1 MDRFRPRAGRPRG
14 GGLAGIARKTVTTT
28 VVVALLGGM
37 TSQATAAT
45 AEHLQRAESKA
56 DFTQAMAT
64 LDRLAASLPK
74 TSATPAAAPRSELDR
89 LSAERDRQLVEDF
102 AEFDEEDEV
111 REAAK
116 KALESDDPNAIRE
129 FLEHGEADA
138 RRRAKDKKSG
148 ADAENRK
155 KIEAMRGT
163 GGPTFNAEVERVL
176 GPKATAKD
184 REDFLAFGAEIAR
197 QKDQKDEKNAKERA
211 AELRKRVELLANAGG
226 PEVKRAAQAALDA
239 GTDNAIE
246 EFLEKGYQIAAKK
259 DAEDRA
265 AQEKA
270 QKEAQE
276 AAEKLRELAEK
287 AKRAAEART
296 KLIGFHGDAVKA
308 LKDASNAMT
317 SAAQASREA
326 DRMLSA
332 DRAGKRLSSYDDV
345 KGEVERQ
352 VGYAA
357 EAARRAKVAAGQA
370 KVEAD
375 VLVETGLTHGTQW
388 SEVASGIA
396 AAADAAAKAARTAQ
410 HAVDATAADAAAL
423 DGKNAAEA
431 HEQQARKW
439 RANAE
444 EHAKAAAELA
454 ASADKQAKV
463 AADAAARAKQA
474 RLDAEKAE
482 REAWEH
488 AKKTREARV
497 EAQRQAKIAAEQRA
511 IAERER
517 NLAAQARAR
526 AERERDAAAAARAR
540 AEAEA
545 RTAAAA
551 RAEAQSAAARAASA
565 RAGAAE
571 KEGIAARA
579 DEKARGEE
587 TNARNARNEA
597 FKAEQNHQAKE
608 ARAKATEAMAA
619 SGRGTAA
626 AGEANA
632 AAQAARADANAAGV
646 AAGQARSAADT
657 ASGAAVRARSAA
669 TEAAGAAARARA
681 AAAEAGAHAARAN
694 AAANKAEAAASR
706 ANAAANKAEAEYQAT
721 HAAALKANTKAAEAT
736 AQEARAGIAAHE
748 ASRLAGQAAVEA
760 NQALQAA
767 NRTKEEA
774 EGATRE
780 AAMARLQSTI
790 AVQASGAAR
799 NTAAGIADPANT
811 AIELTAPFAGKDV
824 DADFAAE
831 VAKAAQETGAEQVTA
846 AEAKAAEAVKAA
858 EAAEAAAKRAGAQ
871 VAPAFKAAAD
881 AARSSANAARSAA
894 AAMKSAAEA
903 AVDGAKARTAAASA
917 NKADA
922 QAKGDASLARQA
934 ANQAAAD
941 AAAARKAANEA
952 EAEAARA
959 RKAASEAESHA
970 AAANSAANQAE
981 HEASVA
987 QGAAAQAEKDAADAG
1002 KLADSAESHAKSA
1015 EAAAKNA
1022 NKYAKE
1028 ADEAAKKAEEYER
1041 EQERKRRAEAAAQD
1055 GKGGGSK
1062 LNALQ
1067 EEALRTSGMT
1077 PEEYEEARKADKSIS
1092 DFIKEN
1098 GGKILEE
1105 LLGLDDIKKCFT
1117 EGNVESCIW
1126 TLVGALPWGKALQ
1139 AVKKFP
1145 EISKSVYRVVT
1156 GLGKFIRESSAA
1168 KKLISKGQAA
1178 IDKFRRTPA
1187 SCVRNSFTPETPV
1200 LMADGLG
1207 KKIKDVRIG
1216 QQVLATDPSTGK
1228 TDTRAVTNV
1237 IVGDGQKHLI
1247 EITIDADGEAGN
1259 TTGTIRAT
1267 DGHPFW
1273 VDNQQRWLDAKNL
1286 KVGDRLRTPD
1296 GALRQVLS
1304 TRAWTGNHKVYNLS
1318 VEGIHTYYVRAG
1330 STSVLV
1336 HNSTCEPYSHV
1347 SPSGNG
1353 IMATLNDEGLV
1364 EFVITS
1370 GPDTPRGG
1378 EMFKSAL
1385 AHFGDKAKGVKAYWQ
1400 NGGKLSD
1407 NLNSFNEAIRSGKSL
1422 EEAARSTF
1430 TGKMSTRSGFS
1441 KEVEVVELRGM
1452 PGEYTNVGVVFR

>member
-1 MDRFRPRAGRPRG
+1 M
-14 GGLAGIARKTVTTT
+14 
-28 VVVALLGGM
+28 VVALLGGM

-45 AEHLQRAESKA
+45 AGHLQRAENKA
-56 DFTQAMAT
+56 DFTQAMAN
-64 LDRLAASLPK
+64 LDRLAAALPK
-74 TSATPAAAPRSELDR
+74 TSATQAAAPRSELDR
-89 LSAERDRQLVEDF
+89 LSAERDRQLVQDF
-102 AEFDEEDEV
+102 AEFDEEEEV
-111 REAAK
+111 REAAQ
-116 KALESDDPNAIRE
+116 KALDSDDPNAIKE

-138 RRRAKDKKSG
+138 RQRAKDKKNG
-148 ADAENRK
+148 TDAENRK

-211 AELRKRVELLANAGG
+211 AELRKRVELLAGAGG
-226 PEVKRAAQAALDA
+226 PEVKKAAQAALDA
-239 GTDNAIE
+239 GTDKAIE
-246 EFLEKGYQIAAKK
+246 EFLEKGYQVAAKK
-259 DAEDRA
+259 DADARE

-287 AKRAAEART
+287 ARRAAEART

-326 DRMLSA
+326 DRMLAA

-345 KGEVERQ
+345 KAEVERQ

-357 EAARRAKVAAGQA
+357 EASRRAKVAAGQA
-370 KVEAD
+370 KVQAD
-375 VLVETGLTHGTQW
+375 VLVETGLTYGTQW

-396 AAADAAAKAARTAQ
+396 AASDAAAKAAQTAQ

-431 HEQQARKW
+431 HEQQAKKW

-444 EHAKAAAELA
+444 ENAKAAAQLA
-454 ASADKQAKV
+454 AAADQQAKV
-463 AADAAARAKQA
+463 AANAAARAKQA

-497 EAQRQAKIAAEQRA
+497 EAQRQARIAAEQRA

-526 AERERDAAAAARAR
+526 AERERDKAAAARSR

-551 RAEAQSAAARAASA
+551 RADAQAAAATAASA
-565 RAGAAE
+565 RASAAE
-571 KEGIAARA
+571 QEGIAARA
-579 DEKARGEE
+579 DEKARNEE
-587 TNARNARNEA
+587 TNARNARNKA
-597 FKAEQNHQAKE
+597 FEAEQNHQAKE

-632 AAQAARADANAAGV
+632 AAQAARADANTAGA

-681 AAAEAGAHAARAN
+681 AAAEATAHAARAN
-694 AAANKAEAAASR
+694 RAANNAEAAAAR
-706 ANAAANKAEAEYQAT
+706 ANAEANKAEAEYQAT

-748 ASRLAGQAAVEA
+748 ASRLAGQAAVHA

-767 NRTKEEA
+767 NRTKDEA
-774 EGATRE
+774 EGAVRE

-799 NTAAGIADPANT
+799 TTAAGIADPANT
-811 AIELTAPFAGKDV
+811 AIELTAPFAGKDI

-831 VAKAAQETGAEQVTA
+831 VAKAAQETGEEQVKA

-871 VAPAFKAAAD
+871 VLPAFKAAAD

-903 AVDGAKARTAAASA
+903 TADGAKARAAAASA
-917 NKADA
+917 NQADA
-922 QAKGDASLARQA
+922 QAKADASLARQA

-959 RKAASEAESHA
+959 RNAAAEADQHA

-1002 KLADSAESHAKSA
+1002 KLADSAENHAKSA
-1015 EAAAKNA
+1015 EAAAKKA
-1022 NKYAKE
+1022 NEYAKE
-1028 ADEAAKKAEEYER
+1028 ANEAAKKAEEYER
-1041 EQERKRRAEAAAQD
+1041 EQERKRRAEAVKQAGQ
-1055 GKGGGSK
+1055 GGGSE
-1062 LNALQ
+1062 LTWQDEVGLEDAGI
-1067 EEALRTSGMT
+1067 S
-1077 PEEYEEARKADKSIS
+1077 PEEYEKLSKEAKKSIS
-1092 DFIKEN
+1092 DFLREN
-1098 GGKILEE
+1098 GGQILEG

-1117 EGNVESCIW
+1117 EGNIESCIW

-1145 EISKSVYRVVT
+1145 EISKAVYRVVT
-1156 GLGKFIRESSAA
+1156 GFSKFIEESDKA
-1168 KKLISKGQAA
+1168 KKLIGKSKEALEKFQQALSA
-1178 IDKFRRTPA
+1178 CNRK
-1187 SCVRNSFTPETPV
+1187 NSFTPETPV
-1200 LMADGLG
+1200 LMADGTH
-1207 KKIKDVRIG
+1207 KAIKNVRVG
-1216 QQVLATDPSTGK
+1216 QQVLATNPETGTTGAWSV
-1228 TDTRAVTNV
+1228 TDT
-1237 IVGDGQKHLI
+1237 IVGEGQKHLV
-1247 EITIDADGEAGN
+1247 EITIDSDGEGGN
-1259 TTGTIRAT
+1259 DTGTVNAT
-1267 DGHPFW
+1267 EGHPFW
-1273 VDNQQRWLDAKNL
+1273 VDNQGRWLDAKDL
-1286 KVGDRLRTPD
+1286 KAGDRLRTSS
-1296 GALRQVLS
+1296 GNLREVVN
-1304 TRAWTGNHKVYNLS
+1304 TRAWTAVSKVYNLT
-1318 VEGIHTYYVRAG
+1318 VEGVHTYYVVAG
-1330 STSVLV
+1330 STAVLV
-1336 HNSTCEPYSHV
+1336 HNSNSVC
-1347 SPSGNG
+1347 
-1353 IMATLNDEGLV
+1353 
-1364 EFVITS
+1364 
-1370 GPDTPRGG
+1370 
-1378 EMFKSAL
+1378 
-1385 AHFGDKAKGVKAYWQ
+1385 GVKA
-1400 NGGKLSD
+1400 
-1407 NLNSFNEAIRSGKSL
+1407 L
-1422 EEAARSTF
+1422 EEGDWQHILDRHRAGGALVDDEAGLFIGKEKAVRKRIAQAVNRGTRKPNTPDPK
-1430 TGKMSTRSGFS
+1430 TGEKRPGYIYEWDFGSPIGKAGPANGSG
-1441 KEVEVVELRGM
+1441 ELMRIRVVVNEGK
-1452 PGEYTNVGVVFR
+1452 VVTAFPF